1 MASER
6 DKAFGSLPSWLV
18 ASEDYRPN
26 SDRDGFLARHGDPLD
41 RRKLLVR
48 LSAKGEAAAATLV
61 DEHAQW
67 IASLFADF
75 TPDEMQLLSGLLEKA
90 WRKTDRGAA

>member
-1 MASER
+1 M
-6 DKAFGSLPSWLV
+6 
-18 ASEDYRPN
+18 
-26 SDRDGFLARHGDPLD
+26 
-41 RRKLLVR
+41 R
-48 LSAKGEAAAATLV
+48 LSPKGEAAAAILV

-75 TPDEMQLLSGLLEKA
+75 TPVEMQLLSALLEKA